1 MWTLWPLIFTNGD
14 CSKPSDIWHT
24 CWALEVSSYCAFIYA
39 AWSLAAQQHITA
51 HWHENLKTKD
61 SNLDAVTL
69 KFFINFVYMFLSW
82 YKEMWLCCN
91 RQPHLQRDICM
102 CVCWGGGWLGCCSLF
117 LIRWCKQQEEL
128 NRKVLQAS
136 CYLSSKQWYAV
147 TIPPTSPTTHTHKK
161 NTFLHHVTI
170 SQHKLDQFKALFMLP
185 VCFQTQTS

>member
-1 MWTLWPLIFTNGD
+1 MHLFKQPDQLLLSNTLL
-14 CSKPSDIWHT
+14 HT
-24 CWALEVSSYCAFIYA
+24 D
-39 AWSLAAQQHITA
+39 
-51 HWHENLKTKD
+51 TK
-61 SNLDAVTL
+61 TL
-69 KFFINFVYMFLSW
+69 KLRIATWMLSHWNSLLILFICFYRNI
-82 YKEMWLCCN
+82 KKCGCAATDN
-91 RQPHLQRDICM
+91 RIYRETSV
-102 CVCWGGGWLGCCSLF
+102 CVCVLGGWWLGCCSLF
-117 LIRWCKQQEEL
+117 LIRCCKQQEEL